1 MCEDA
6 AGDALPISAA
16 RDVEIGDDYWVPRR
30 RAQDAIG
37 TCHLCLK
44 LEPLSFE
51 HVPPRAA
58 FNSSRVDVQG
68 LEHWLSRG
76 TDGPGLRKTI
86 QQGGQGLE
94 VFCAHCNN
102 ETGSWYASELT
113 GWVHGAVAA
122 MRALPPIGEM
132 DQELEPH
139 VARLRI
145 NQVRPLAF
153 VKQIITMVLAVND
166 IGFAERHAA
175 LRRFVRERD
184 QRGLP
189 DDVQL
194 YLALF
199 CGPIIRRSGVQG
211 KLVVETAEQFVLSEI
226 AHPPFAYMA
235 SFDEP
240 SPTLPVGNISGFA
253 DVSYTARAD
262 VEIDLL
268 VGFGHTVY
276 PSDYRTKAQME
287 RDRGGA
293 ETV

>member
-1 MCEDA
+1 M
-6 AGDALPISAA
+6 
-16 RDVEIGDDYWVPRR
+16 PRR
-30 RAQDAIG
+30 RAEDAIG

-44 LEPLSFE
+44 VGPLSFE

-86 QQGGQGLE
+86 QQGGQGLQ
-94 VFCAHCNN
+94 VFCADCNS

-122 MRALPPIGEM
+122 MRALPPIAEM

-166 IGFAERHAA
+166 IGFAERHPA
-175 LRRFVRERD
+175 LRRFV
-184 QRGLP
+184 
-189 DDVQL
+189 
-194 YLALF
+194 
-199 CGPIIRRSGVQG
+199 
-211 KLVVETAEQFVLSEI
+211 LVEKCSV
-226 AHPPFAYMA
+226 
-235 SFDEP
+235 
-240 SPTLPVGNISGFA
+240 
-253 DVSYTARAD
+253 
-262 VEIDLL
+262 
-268 VGFGHTVY
+268 
-276 PSDYRTKAQME
+276 
-287 RDRGGA
+287 
-293 ETV
+293 